1 MGQIR
6 VATGPARMKHC
17 MQRMKMRS
25 IPAIMQAPDWND
37 YQAFLAV
44 ARGGQLSRA
53 AAAMGVDAT
62 TIGRR
67 LRRLETR
74 LGATL
79 FELTRE
85 GQVLTEAGE
94 ALLAEVDAMAQ
105 SASRIAEQ
113 AGGDGAQGLLRISL
127 TEGLASTIVTP
138 ALKSFIEVHP
148 RLTVDLI
155 ASSGLLS
162 PSKREADLAV
172 TLSRPRAGPLIAGKL
187 SDYTLRLYAT
197 RGYLAQ
203 NGTPATTA
211 DLSRSHR
218 LIGYVP
224 DLLYAPELRYL
235 AEFEPG
241 LSAAVRSPSITAQ
254 ARMIAAGAGIGV
266 LPCFM
271 GDTDKWLVPVLPER
285 RIVRSFWLVTHKDT
299 HSLARV
305 RAFKDWL
312 TALIAR
318 ERPRLMPR

>member
-1 MGQIR
+1 
-6 VATGPARMKHC
+6 
-17 MQRMKMRS
+17 MRS
-25 IPAIMQAPDWND
+25 TPAIMQAPDWND

-44 ARGGQLSRA
+44 ARGGQMARA

-79 FELTRE
+79 FEQTRE

-94 ALLAEVDAMAQ
+94 ALLAEVEAMAQ
-105 SASRIAEQ
+105 AASRIAEQ
-113 AGGDGAQGLLRISL
+113 AGGGGPSGLLRVSL
-127 TEGLASTIVTP
+127 TEGFAGAIVAP
-138 ALKSFIEVHP
+138 ALKSFIEAHP
-148 RLTVDLI
+148 RLTVDLV

-172 TLSRPRAGPLIAGKL
+172 TLSRPRAGPVIAGKL
-187 SDYTLRLYAT
+187 SDYALRLYAT

-203 NGTPATTA
+203 NGTPAHGA
-211 DLSRSHR
+211 DLARGHR

-241 LSAAVRSPSITAQ
+241 LSAVVRSPSIMAQ

-271 GDTDKWLVPVLPER
+271 GDADKWLVPVLPER
-285 RIVRSFWLVTHKDT
+285 RIIRSFWLVTHKDT

-312 TALIAR
+312 AALTAR
-318 ERPRLMPR
+318 ERPKLLPR

>member
-1 MGQIR
+1 
-6 VATGPARMKHC
+6 
-17 MQRMKMRS
+17 
-25 IPAIMQAPDWND
+25 MQAPDWND

-67 LRRLETR
+67 LRRLEAR

-113 AGGDGAQGLLRISL
+113 AGGEGAQGLLRISL
-127 TEGLASTIVTP
+127 TEGFASAIVTP
-138 ALKSFIEVHP
+138 ALKSFIEAHP

-172 TLSRPRAGPLIAGKL
+172 TLSRPRAGPVIAGKL
-187 SDYTLRLYAT
+187 SDYALRLYAT

-203 NGTPATTA
+203 NGTPAMTA
-211 DLSRSHR
+211 DLATGHR

-224 DLLYAPELRYL
+224 DLLYDPALRYL
-235 AEFEPG
+235 SEFEPG
-241 LSAAVRSPSITAQ
+241 LSAAVRSPSIIAQ
-254 ARMIAAGAGIGV
+254 ARMIAAGTGIGV

-271 GDTDKWLVPVLPER
+271 GDADKWLVPVLPDR

-305 RAFKDWL
+305 RAFKTWL

>member
-1 MGQIR
+1 
-6 VATGPARMKHC
+6 
-17 MQRMKMRS
+17 
-25 IPAIMQAPDWND
+25 MQAPDWND

-62 TIGRR
+62 TIGSR
-67 LRRLETR
+67 LRRLEAR

-94 ALLAEVDAMAQ
+94 ALLTEVDAMAQ

-113 AGGDGAQGLLRISL
+113 SGGEGAQGLLRVSL
-127 TEGLASTIVTP
+127 TEGFASAIVTP

-172 TLSRPRAGPLIAGKL
+172 TLSRPRAGPVIAGKL
-187 SDYTLRLYAT
+187 ADYALRLYAT

-211 DLSRSHR
+211 DLARGHR
-218 LIGYVP
+218 LVGYVP
-224 DLLYAPELRYL
+224 DLLDDPELRYL
-235 AEFEPG
+235 AEFETG
-241 LSAAVRSPSITAQ
+241 LSAVVRSPSITTQ
-254 ARMIAAGAGIGV
+254 ARLIAAGSGIGV

-271 GDTDKWLVPVLPER
+271 GDADKWLVPVLPDR
-285 RIVRSFWLVTHKDT
+285 RIIRSFWLVTHKDT

-312 TALIAR
+312 TTLIAR
-318 ERPRLMPR
+318 EHPRLMPL

>member
-1 MGQIR
+1 
-6 VATGPARMKHC
+6 
-17 MQRMKMRS
+17 
-25 IPAIMQAPDWND
+25 MQAPDWND

-113 AGGDGAQGLLRISL
+113 AGGEGAQGLLRISL
-127 TEGLASTIVTP
+127 TEGLASTVVTP

-172 TLSRPRAGPLIAGKL
+172 TLSRPRAGPVIAGKL

-203 NGTPATTA
+203 NGTPDMTA

-235 AEFEPG
+235 TEFEPG
-241 LSAAVRSPSITAQ
+241 LSAVVRSPSITAQ